1 MKFTLRKNLL
11 TNEIDYGS
19 VDPIFEAENLAGNII
34 QQHPYVEIKEC
45 SEEYINFYLHEIKKT
60 KLSAI
65 KNEAKQRIL
74 IKYPESKQ
82 INYLADTS
90 YIQYKEAEA
99 LAQGKIYTKTDAE
112 IKCQKEAYECKI
124 YITKIRSKSNELEEI
139 VKVENDYKILD
150 AIDISE
156 DKYWL

>member
-34 QQHPYVEIKEC
+34 AEYPYVEVKEG
-45 SEEYINFYLHEIKKT
+45 SEEYINFSLNKIKSI

-74 IKYPESKQ
+74 TKYPESKQ

-99 LAQGKIYTKTDAE
+99 LAQGKTYIKTDAE

-124 YITKIRSKSNELEEI
+124 YITKIRSKSNELEQI
-139 VKVENDYKILD
+139 VTLENDYKVLD
-150 AIDISE
+150 AMDISD